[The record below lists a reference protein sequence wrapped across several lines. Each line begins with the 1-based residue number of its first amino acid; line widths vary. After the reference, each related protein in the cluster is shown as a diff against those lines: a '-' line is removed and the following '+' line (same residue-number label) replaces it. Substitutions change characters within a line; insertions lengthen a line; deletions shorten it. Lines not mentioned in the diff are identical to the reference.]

1 MNSIYYRFFKRLFD
15 LVFSFLFLII
25 FLPFFVII
33 SILVLFNI
41 GWPIIFS
48 QKRPGKNE
56 KIFKLYKFMSM
67 KNIRDEKG
75 NLLPDEMR
83 LTRLGKF
90 LRRTSLDELPE
101 LINIFLGHM
110 SFIGPRP
117 LLVIYLERYN
127 DEQKRRHLV
136 RPGLT
141 GLAQVSGRNLLTWS
155 EKFKLDIKYIENLS
169 FKNDVKIFFSTI
181 KVVFTREGISPYGS
195 EITEEFTGDN

>member
-1 MNSIYYRFFKRLFD
+1 MNGLYYKFFKRLFD
-15 LVFSFLFLII
+15 IVLSFIFLIV
-25 FLPFFVII
+25 FLPLFII
-33 SILVLFNI
+33 LAILVLFNI

-67 KNIRDEKG
+67 KNSFDEKG

-101 LINIFLGHM
+101 LVNIFLGNM

-117 LLVIYLERYN
+117 LLVMYLERYN

-141 GLAQVSGRNLLTWS
+141 GLAQVSGRNLLTWN
-155 EKFKLDIKYIENLS
+155 EKFKLDVKYIENLS
-169 FKNDVKIFFSTI
+169 FKNDIKIFFQTI